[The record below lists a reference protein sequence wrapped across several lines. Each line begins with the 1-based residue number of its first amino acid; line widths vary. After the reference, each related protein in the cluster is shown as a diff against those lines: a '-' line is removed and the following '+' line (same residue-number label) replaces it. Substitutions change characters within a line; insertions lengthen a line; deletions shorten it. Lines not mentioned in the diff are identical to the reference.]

1 MSHADH
7 FAVAKSGRVG
17 EGGSIA
23 VELVI
28 LAPLITVLLAVVVL
42 VGRVEATRADIA
54 GAAHAAA
61 RDLSLAHDPAAAMG
75 DARALI
81 DATLHVG
88 SSDCLRA
95 TLRSSITATEVR
107 VTVSCEVGLS
117 DVAVL
122 PVPGSMTVSATA
134 TEVIDQHREQGLG

>member
-1 MSHADH
+1 MSRADQI
-7 FAVAKSGRVG
+7 AAARSGRVG

-28 LAPLITVLLAVVVL
+28 LAPLIAVLLAVVVL

-61 RDLSLAHDPAAAMG
+61 RDLSLARDPAAAMG

-88 SSDCLRA
+88 WSDCLRA
-95 TLRSSITATEVR
+95 TLRPSITSAEVL
-107 VTVSCEVGLS
+107 VTGSCEVVLS
-117 DVAVL
+117 DVSVR
-122 PVPGSMTVSATA
+122 PVPGCVPVCSAA
-134 TEVIDQHREQGLG
+134 AGVIV